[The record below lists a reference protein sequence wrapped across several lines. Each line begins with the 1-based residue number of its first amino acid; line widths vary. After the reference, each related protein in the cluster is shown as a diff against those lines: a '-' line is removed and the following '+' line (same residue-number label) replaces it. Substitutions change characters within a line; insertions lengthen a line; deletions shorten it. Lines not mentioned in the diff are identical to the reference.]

1 MRRIALKMSLGFLT
15 LVSAAR
21 GDDAEPKVVDIAQVE
36 AKEAQVSALQNE
48 LDSLRVQAGVVS
60 PIQLKIRIVDVDVTL
75 LHKVGFGFRTPDGT
89 DQTKATE
96 LKVPIDK
103 LKLDDPTVTQGAGKI
118 MTCSGLPAN
127 HPFFALLDALE
138 KQGLATSLCAPNMIV
153 ENGVPASI
161 RTGGEFP
168 VPADAAAKNV
178 AMKFYGTSAEVVA
191 QALTDNRVRLN
202 IRVGFSTLDESH
214 AVTTGGMKIPALK
227 VTEFATGFVG
237 RLGETMVCAGQT
249 QEHAVPAGGQ
259 APATG
264 TPVKHSFR
272 QLLLI
277 TPLEVESEKVTVRPV
292 TVR

>member
-1 MRRIALKMSLGFLT
+1 MRRIAITMSLGFLA
-15 LVSAAR
+15 LVSAVR
-21 GDDAEPKVVDIAQVE
+21 GEDAEPKVVDIAQIQ
-36 AKEAQVSALQNE
+36 AKEAEVSALQNE
-48 LDSLRVQAGVVS
+48 LDRLRQQAGVVS

-75 LHKVGFGFRTPDGT
+75 LHKLDFGFRTADGT
-89 DQTKATE
+89 DLMKKAE
-96 LKVPIDK
+96 PNALDK
-103 LKLDDPTVTQGAGKI
+103 LKLDDPTVTHGAGKI

-127 HPFFALLDALE
+127 HPFFGLLDALE
-138 KQGLATSLCAPNMIV
+138 KQKLATSLCAPNMIV
-153 ENGVPASI
+153 EDGVPASI

-191 QALTDNRVRLN
+191 HALTDNRVRLN

-214 AVTTGGMKIPALK
+214 AVNTGGMKIPALK

-249 QEHAVPAGGQ
+249 QERAIPAGDQ
-259 APATG
+259 APASAA
-264 TPVKHSFR
+264 PVKHSFR

-277 TPLEVESEKVTVRPV
+277 TPLEVESEKVTVQPA

>member
-1 MRRIALKMSLGFLT
+1 MRRIALTMSLGFLA
-15 LVSAAR
+15 LVSVAQSE
-21 GDDAEPKVVDIAQVE
+21 DAEPKNVDIAQVQ

-75 LHKVGFGFRTPDGT
+75 LHKLGFGFRTRDGV
-89 DQTKATE
+89 DQTKAAE
-96 LKVPIDK
+96 LKISIDK
-103 LKLDDPTVTQGAGKI
+103 LKLDDPTVTRGAGKI

-127 HPFFALLDALE
+127 HPFFGLLVALE
-138 KQGLATSLCAPNMIV
+138 KQGLATSLCAPNLIV

-191 QALTDNRVRLN
+191 QSLAENRVRLN
-202 IRVGFSTLDESH
+202 VRVSFSTLDESH
-214 AVTTGGMKIPALK
+214 AVTTGSMKIPALK
-227 VTEFATGFVG
+227 VTEFAMGFVG
-237 RLGETMVCAGQT
+237 RLGETMVCAGLT
-249 QEHAVPAGGQ
+249 QEHAVQVGDQ
-259 APATG
+259 AQAADA
-264 TPVKHSFR
+264 PVKHSFR
-272 QLLLI
+272 QILLI
-277 TPLEVESEKVTVRPV
+277 TPLEVESEKVTVQPV